1 LKKPR
6 TAKNKISFKS
16 KIINIEKWKI
26 REMVDGMDLLKRLTL
41 GFVLLVELLFVYT
54 VLTV

>member
-1 LKKPR
+1 
-6 TAKNKISFKS
+6 
-16 KIINIEKWKI
+16 
-26 REMVDGMDLLKRLTL
+26 MVDGMDLLKRLTL